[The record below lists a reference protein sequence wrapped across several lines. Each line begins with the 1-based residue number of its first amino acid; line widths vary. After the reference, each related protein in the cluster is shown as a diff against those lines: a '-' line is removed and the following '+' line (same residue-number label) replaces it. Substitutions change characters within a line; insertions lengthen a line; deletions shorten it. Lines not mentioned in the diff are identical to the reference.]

1 MKTFFFFFVSFPV
14 LLTLQSTLPF
24 FPAAGLRVDL
34 VFLLVFSLGLSTK
47 LLPGG
52 LGVLGLGLAT
62 EIFAVGFSGPLTLSY
77 FTVFLFLRLAEGRLY
92 LEGNQARAVWVFLLA
107 LLQKT
112 VVLTLLGGRGA
123 MPSPL
128 LVLAAAFLEGVAS
141 FLFLPLLERG
151 RVWVQEGE
159 GFARLFPGSR

>member
-1 MKTFFFFFVSFPV
+1 M
-14 LLTLQSTLPF
+14 
-24 FPAAGLRVDL
+24 
-34 VFLLVFSLGLSTK
+34 
-47 LLPGG
+47 
-52 LGVLGLGLAT
+52 GLAT

-77 FTVFLFLRLAEGRLY
+77 FAVFLFLRLAEGRLY
-92 LEGNQARAVWVFLLA
+92 LEGNTARAVWVFLLA

-123 MPSPL
+123 VPLPL
-128 LVLAAAFLEGVAS
+128 LILAAAFLEGVAS

-151 RVWVQEGE
+151 RDWVQKGE